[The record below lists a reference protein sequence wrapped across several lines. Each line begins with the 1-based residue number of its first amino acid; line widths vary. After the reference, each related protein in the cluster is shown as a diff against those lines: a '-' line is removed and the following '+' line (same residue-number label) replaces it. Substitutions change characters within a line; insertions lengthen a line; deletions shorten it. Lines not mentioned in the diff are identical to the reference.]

1 MELLVIYF
9 HKMLPKILIVNGLPA
24 SGKTTLAKQI
34 SKDLEI
40 PVIFKDQ
47 IKEDLFDSLN
57 LEPSR
62 DLSKK
67 LGLKAFR
74 VMFEELDQKLSQNQ
88 SLILEANFKPEFDD
102 QNFKNILC
110 KYPHHLFQIN
120 CIADPKI
127 LFERFKT
134 RSLKKRHPV
143 HCDSENL
150 QEWENFF
157 KKNMFQPLN
166 LQSKIINL
174 YTDDFSKINPNQILD
189 FIRQ

>member
-1 MELLVIYF
+1 
-9 HKMLPKILIVNGLPA
+9 MLPKIIIVNGLPA
-24 SGKTTLAKQI
+24 SGKTTLASKI
-34 SKDLEI
+34 SKELEI
-40 PVIFKDQ
+40 PAIYKDQ

-67 LGLKAFR
+67 LGLKAFK
-74 VMFEELDQKLSQNQ
+74 VMFENLDKKLSQNQ
-88 SLILEANFKPEFDD
+88 SLILEANFKPEFDN
-102 QNFKNILC
+102 QNFQNILC

-127 LFERFKT
+127 LFERFKS

-143 HCDSENL
+143 HCDSQNL
-150 QEWENFF
+150 QEWEEFF
-157 KKNMFQPLN
+157 NKNKFQSLN
-166 LQSKIINL
+166 LKSKILNL
-174 YTDDFSKINPNQILD
+174 NTNDFSKLNTTQVFD